1 MIVRTELI
9 FKIFCNL
16 ILLFYL
22 KAGNMNDKKDFIHK
36 LGIAQK
42 EAFETQYWVRLLTAA
57 DYNSSGKL
65 GIPNFG
71 M

>member
-1 MIVRTELI
+1 
-9 FKIFCNL
+9 
-16 ILLFYL
+16 
-22 KAGNMNDKKDFIHK
+22 MNDKKDFIHK

-42 EAFETQYWVRLLTAA
+42 EAFETQYWVRLVTAA